1 VTAQAGSI
9 SSQLQAARRQLR
21 QRIRAARRD
30 MPPAARAAADRTIA
44 RHILNSPEFRSAQR
58 IALFLAFDGE
68 PSMQSV
74 IAAAA
79 TRGKR
84 VYAPV
89 LTGGVMHFA
98 ELDTDAALATNF
110 FGILEPHVGSPI
122 DARQLDL
129 VLTPLVT
136 FDDRGVRVGVGR
148 GYYDRCFRFLLNRR
162 HWRHPKLLGVAYELQ
177 RTPHLVRQ
185 PWDVLLAGAI
195 TEAGIRR
202 FGDLGP

>member
-9 SSQLQAARRQLR
+9 SSQLQAERRQLR
-21 QRIRAARRD
+21 QRVRAARRE
-30 MPPAARAAADRTIA
+30 MPAAARATADREIA
-44 RHILNSPEFRSAQR
+44 RHILKSPEFRSARR

-68 PSMQSV
+68 PSMQTV

-79 TRGKR
+79 ARGKR

-89 LTGGVMHFA
+89 LTGGLMHFA
-98 ELDTDAALATNF
+98 ELDTEAALATNF
-110 FGILEPHVGSPI
+110 FGILEPRVGSAI

-129 VLTPLVT
+129 VLTPLVA

-177 RTPHLVRQ
+177 RAPHLVRQ
-185 PWDVLLAGAI
+185 PWDVLLAGAV

-202 FGDLGP
+202 FGDSRP

>member
-1 VTAQAGSI
+1 MTAQAGSI
-9 SSQLQAARRQLR
+9 SSQLQAERRQLR
-21 QRIRAARRD
+21 QRVRAARRE
-30 MPPAARAAADRTIA
+30 MPPAARTAADRAIA
-44 RHILNSPEFRSAQR
+44 SQILRSPEFRSAQR

-68 PSMQSV
+68 PSMHRV

-79 TRGKR
+79 ERGKR

-89 LTGGVMHFA
+89 LTGGKMHFA
-98 ELDTDAALATNF
+98 ELDTGGALATNF
-110 FGILEPHVGSPI
+110 FGILEPGGIRI
-122 DARQLDL
+122 DARELDL

-177 RTPHLVRQ
+177 RAPRLVRQ
-185 PWDVLLAGAI
+185 PWDVLLAGVV
-195 TEAGIRR
+195 TEAGVRR
-202 FGDLGP
+202 FGDPGP